1 MIEIA
6 GISKRFEAKEVLRNV
21 DATVHDG
28 EIFAI
33 IGPSGSGKSTLL
45 RIINLLEQPTGG
57 RVLFNGTDIHAA
69 ADRSFGLR
77 RSMGMVFQKPVAFSA
92 SVFENVA
99 AGLRI
104 RGAGEAA
111 IRERVEEALE
121 VIGLADRAEQGAR
134 TLSGGEM
141 QRVAIARV
149 LVTDPALLLM
159 DEPTANLDP
168 LSTETVEALIRTINR
183 EYGTTLLIATHD
195 LLQGQRLA
203 DRMGVMI
210 DGTFAQVGTPDE
222 IFSEPRTRGVARFV
236 GMGNIIPGR
245 ISAYDHGL
253 ATVEA
258 GGRQVL
264 APMPLPVGESVHLCV
279 RPEDVTLYSP
289 GHGVGSARNIFEGTV
304 QAIRALG
311 PFRHI
316 ELDCGFP
323 ITALATWKA
332 VDELGIFVGSDMQ
345 VAFKAS
351 AVHVVQD
358 ESTDGGARGKGG
370 HPAGTPVW

>member
-1 MIEIA
+1 MIEITD
-6 GISKRFEAKEVLRNV
+6 ISKRFGAKEVLRGVN
-21 DATVHDG
+21 ATVKEG

-57 RVLFNGTDIHAA
+57 RVLFDGTDIHAA

-77 RSMGMVFQKPVAFSA
+77 RSMGMVFQKPVAFSTT
-92 SVFENVA
+92 VYENVA

-111 IRERVEEALE
+111 IRERVDEVLE

-168 LSTETVEALIRTINR
+168 LSTETIEDLIRTINR

-203 DRMGVMI
+203 DRMAVMI
-210 DGTFAQVGTPDE
+210 DGTFAQVGTPQE
-222 IFSEPRTRGVARFV
+222 IFSAPRTRGVARFV
-236 GMGNIIPGR
+236 GMENIIRGR
-245 ISAYDHGL
+245 IRACEQGL
-253 ATVEA
+253 ATVDA
-258 GGRQVL
+258 GGRQVM
-264 APMPLPVGESVHLCV
+264 APTPLSVGESVSLCI
-279 RPEDVTLYSP
+279 RPEDVTLFLP
-289 GHGVGSARNIFEGTV
+289 GTEAGSARNVFGGTV
-304 QAIRALG
+304 QAIKALG
-311 PFRHI
+311 PFRHVGV
-316 ELDCGFP
+316 ECGFSLA
-323 ITALATWKA
+323 ALATWKA
-332 VDELGIFVGSDMQ
+332 VEELGLRVGSKVQ

-358 ESTDGGARGKGG
+358 EER
-370 HPAGTPVW
+370 

>member
-1 MIEIA
+1 MITIE
-6 GISKRFEAKEVLRNV
+6 GISKRFGEKEVLMGVN
-21 DATVHDG
+21 ATVQEG

-45 RIINLLEQPTGG
+45 RIINLLERPTGG
-57 RVLFNGTDIHAA
+57 RVFFDGTDIHAVS
-69 ADRSFGLR
+69 DRSLGLR
-77 RSMGMVFQKPVAFSA
+77 RSMGMVFQKPVAFSV

-104 RGAGEAA
+104 RGADEAA
-111 IRERVEEALE
+111 IRERVEGVLE
-121 VIGLADRAEQGAR
+121 VIDLADRAEQQAK

-168 LSTETVEALIRTINR
+168 LSTGTIEDLIRTINR

-210 DGTFAQVGTPDE
+210 DGAFAQVGTPHE

-236 GMGNIIPGR
+236 GMENIIPGR
-245 ISAYDHGL
+245 ISASDRGL
-253 ATVEA
+253 ATVDA
-258 GGRQVL
+258 GGRQVI
-264 APMPLPVGESVHLCV
+264 APTPLSVGEPVFLCI
-279 RPEDVTLYSP
+279 RPEDVTLSSS
-289 GHGVGSARNIFEGTV
+289 GNGAGSARNVFEGT
-304 QAIRALG
+304 ARSIGALG
-311 PFRHI
+311 PFRRI
-316 ELDCGFP
+316 DLDCGFP
-323 ITALATWKA
+323 IAALVTWKA
-332 VDELGIFVGSDMQ
+332 VEDLGILVGSDVQ

-358 ESTDGGARGKGG
+358 ER
-370 HPAGTPVW
+370 H